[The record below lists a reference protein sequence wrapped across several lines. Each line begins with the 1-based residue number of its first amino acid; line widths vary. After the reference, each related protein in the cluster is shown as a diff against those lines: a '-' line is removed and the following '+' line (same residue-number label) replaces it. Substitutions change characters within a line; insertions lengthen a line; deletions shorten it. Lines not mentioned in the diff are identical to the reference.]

1 MSLIRDAPVKLALP
15 ALNEVSASFLSL
27 RVIITIRPFRVAG
40 PSTMRVLK
48 QAWSSSLTLA
58 TRCAPTLGTRSLAT
72 VQVSMEKIKQSF
84 TEDAFFRQLERD
96 RERLEKI
103 KLAKPQINE
112 NAPNLMKILE
122 DEGVPMAMRETLKT
136 QLLLWKHEDVP
147 RGTASPL

>member
-1 MSLIRDAPVKLALP
+1 MGQR
-15 ALNEVSASFLSL
+15 
-27 RVIITIRPFRVAG
+27 
-40 PSTMRVLK
+40 
-48 QAWSSSLTLA
+48 SLT
-58 TRCAPTLGTRSLAT
+58 T

-84 TEDAFFRQLERD
+84 TEDAFFRQLER
-96 RERLEKI
+96 ERLEKV

-136 QLLLWKHEDVP
+136 KLLLWKHEDIS

>member
-1 MSLIRDAPVKLALP
+1 
-15 ALNEVSASFLSL
+15 
-27 RVIITIRPFRVAG
+27 
-40 PSTMRVLK
+40 
-48 QAWSSSLTLA
+48 
-58 TRCAPTLGTRSLAT
+58 
-72 VQVSMEKIKQSF
+72 MEKIKQSF

>member
-1 MSLIRDAPVKLALP
+1 MLVH
-15 ALNEVSASFLSL
+15 
-27 RVIITIRPFRVAG
+27 
-40 PSTMRVLK
+40 LK
-48 QAWSSSLTLA
+48 QAGSSSLSLA
-58 TRCAPTLGTRSLAT
+58 TRCAPTLGQRSLTT

-84 TEDAFFRQLERD
+84 TEDAFFRQLER
-96 RERLEKI
+96 ERLEKV
-103 KLAKPQINE
+103 KLSKPQINE